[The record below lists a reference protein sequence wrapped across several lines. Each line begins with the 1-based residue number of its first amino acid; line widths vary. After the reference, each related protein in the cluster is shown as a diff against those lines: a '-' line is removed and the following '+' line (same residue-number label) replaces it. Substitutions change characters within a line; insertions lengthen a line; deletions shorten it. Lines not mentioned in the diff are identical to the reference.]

1 VLLQR
6 GAARVVALDVGRGQ
20 LDWKLRT
27 DPRVVV
33 RERVNARALRAEHLP
48 EGALPLQIVTAD
60 VSFISVR
67 LILPA
72 LPPLLAD
79 DADIVI
85 LVKPQF
91 EAGRSDVGKGG
102 IVRDESVHQR
112 VIAEVTAAALAL
124 GLTRAGLTESPI
136 TGAEGNR
143 EYLIHLRRQ
152 P

>member
-1 VLLQR
+1 
-6 GAARVVALDVGRGQ
+6 
-20 LDWKLRT
+20 
-27 DPRVVV
+27 
-33 RERVNARALRAEHLP
+33 
-48 EGALPLQIVTAD
+48 LPLQIVTAD